1 LHEQEVTNDEQ
12 KYIRI
17 IGGNMMNKEIET
29 YEAKEPNYI
38 AVTNSETGEVI
49 AHIDLRT
56 NETIM
61 VNGIDIRLGFGEPTF
76 IDVDGKIYMKVE

>member
-1 LHEQEVTNDEQ
+1 MS
-12 KYIRI
+12 K
-17 IGGNMMNKEIET
+17 KIET
-29 YEAKEPNYI
+29 YESKAPNYI

-76 IDVDGKIYMKVE
+76 IDVDGKIFMKVDELC

>member
-1 LHEQEVTNDEQ
+1 
-12 KYIRI
+12 
-17 IGGNMMNKEIET
+17 MSKEIEI
-29 YEAKEPNYI
+29 YEAKAPNYI

-61 VNGIDIRLGFGEPTF
+61 VKGIDIRLGFGEPTF
-76 IDVDGKIYMKVE
+76 IDVDGKIFMKVNER